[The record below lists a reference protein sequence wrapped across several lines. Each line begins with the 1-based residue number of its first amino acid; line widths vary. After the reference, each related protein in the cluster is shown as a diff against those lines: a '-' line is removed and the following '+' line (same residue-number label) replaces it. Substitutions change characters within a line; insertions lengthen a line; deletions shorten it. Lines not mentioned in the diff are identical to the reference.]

1 MKKRFV
7 YTAILLLASS
17 SALFACASCGCS
29 IGSDWEDATFSQEK
43 GFKFDLKYDYLD
55 QNKLMS
61 GRSSISAA
69 VASNQGYE
77 VEKYTKNEYITASLD
92 YAINDRFGLN
102 FSLPYIIRDH
112 STLGVSPTDGV
123 TPVSGGGS
131 YNSKTAT
138 LGDAKLIG
146 RYLINDK
153 HNFGILAGLKFATG
167 SHSLM
172 GISTDPSDSAGTSA
186 TIDRGLEPGTG
197 TTDVIAG
204 LYYFHSLS
212 GISNI
217 FTQLMYQSALNS
229 SDSYRPGDVY
239 NANIGINYTGFK
251 NIIPKLQMNV
261 KYQNHDTGDNA
272 DPVNTGGFL
281 TYLTPGVMVNFDKV
295 TLYSSVQIPV
305 YQYVNG
311 VQLVP
316 DYIVSLG
323 VRYSF

>member
-1 MKKRFV
+1 MKKRFA
-7 YTAILLLASS
+7 YTIIILLVSN

-29 IGSDWEDATFSQEK
+29 IGSDWEDPTFSQEE
-43 GFKFDLKYDYLD
+43 GFRFDLKYDYLD

-61 GRSSISAA
+61 GRSSISA
-69 VASNQGYE
+69 VTASNVGYE

-92 YAINDRFGLN
+92 YAFNDRFGLN
-102 FSLPYIIRDH
+102 FSLPYIVRDH
-112 STLGVSPTDGV
+112 STLGVGPTNGT
-123 TPVSGGGS
+123 TPVIGGGS
-131 YNSKTAT
+131 YESKTT
-138 LGDAKLIG
+138 SLGDAKLIG

-153 HNFGILAGLKFATG
+153 HNLGILAGLKFATG

-172 GISTDPSDSAGTSA
+172 GTSTDLSYPVGTSA
-186 TIDRGLEPGTG
+186 AIDRGLQPGTG
-197 TTDVIAG
+197 TTDAIAG
-204 LYYFHSLS
+204 LYYFHSLTRM
-212 GISNI
+212 SNI

-239 NANIGINYTGFK
+239 NVNIGVNYTGFK

-272 DPVNTGGFL
+272 DPINTGGFL

-323 VRYSF
+323 VRYNF